1 MRSKAVNPLVADEKQ
16 RCPSTV
22 RRPRDGAV
30 ASCQFQVVSRIRT
43 GYPFSVHRSPTRAR
57 PVASA
62 KMQVASPKV
71 KKKSNPV
78 IPTKLLV
85 GILMLLLHCP
95 NQKRR
100 TDTRSG
106 TNNFSSAN
114 GESLNGEPA
123 SLALSYHQ
131 PAIPNPG
138 SSKAQILNRSA
149 SVTKWVRSDQITV
162 ICLLFFF
169 GFCLLV
175 RKRQHHFPGC
185 SSGHHFLA
193 PASLTSWRSQPCISF
208 RSFEPPT
215 TIFHK
220 PRS

>member
-1 MRSKAVNPLVADEKQ
+1 
-16 RCPSTV
+16 
-22 RRPRDGAV
+22 
-30 ASCQFQVVSRIRT
+30 
-43 GYPFSVHRSPTRAR
+43 
-57 PVASA
+57 
-62 KMQVASPKV
+62 
-71 KKKSNPV
+71 
-78 IPTKLLV
+78 
-85 GILMLLLHCP
+85 MLLLHCP

-185 SSGHHFLA
+185 LSGHHFLA
-193 PASLTSWRSQPCISF
+193 PASLTSCRRQHHFCSCSYQPPTATPDHGSPNSNAISF
-208 RSFEPPT
+208 SFFLQVFPRLVSWNYSQLRSMSKC
-215 TIFHK
+215 IIDYVY
-220 PRS
+220 SY